1 MMYLFRIQLLTSF
14 VFGIKKIEI
23 FFRINDIL
31 ARINYSISANKE
43 TE

>member
-23 FFRINDIL
+23 FSKKKFLTKDRFG
-31 ARINYSISANKE
+31 
-43 TE
+43 